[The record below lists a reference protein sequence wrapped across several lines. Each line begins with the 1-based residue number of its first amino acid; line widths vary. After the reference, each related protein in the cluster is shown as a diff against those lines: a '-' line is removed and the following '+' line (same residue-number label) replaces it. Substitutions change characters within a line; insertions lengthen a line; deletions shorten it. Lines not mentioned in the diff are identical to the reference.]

1 MKVLL
6 DACVWRG
13 ALEQIRAAGHDVL
26 WVGEWDKDPGDE
38 AILKYAN
45 TDSRIVVTIDK
56 DFGELAVLRG
66 MSHHGIVRKVN
77 FSARQHGDV
86 CLAALSA
93 HGDVLLTGAII
104 TAEPGRMRIRL
115 PESSD

>member
-38 AILKYAN
+38 AIFEVCKY
-45 TDSRIVVTIDK
+45 RI
-56 DFGELAVLRG
+56 
-66 MSHHGIVRKVN
+66 SHR
-77 FSARQHGDV
+77 RDY
-86 CLAALSA
+86 
-93 HGDVLLTGAII
+93 
-104 TAEPGRMRIRL
+104 
-115 PESSD
+115 